1 MRRPLRPI
9 GGAGWRRHEEDGQC
23 RMSINATCFGK
34 RPQTSGS
41 SVTPRIIGPQTVRE
55 FSPKSNPGNKFAKNA
70 IKPKTRDMP
79 ALRQKKSGHRK
90 EPPN

>member
-1 MRRPLRPI
+1 MAPARR
-9 GGAGWRRHEEDGQC
+9 GQC
-23 RMSINATCFGK
+23 RLGINVTCFGK
-34 RPQTSGS
+34 RLQKSGSS